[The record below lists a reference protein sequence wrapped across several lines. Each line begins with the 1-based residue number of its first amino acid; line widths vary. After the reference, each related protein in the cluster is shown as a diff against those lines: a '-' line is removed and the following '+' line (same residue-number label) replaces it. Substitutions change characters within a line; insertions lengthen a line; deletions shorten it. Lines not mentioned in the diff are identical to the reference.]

1 MKYNRKAV
9 TWEEPSTLHVTA
21 TMTTV
26 VDCTGPTAQQGG
38 KAARQR
44 QGSSKTRLFGNN
56 DRQGFA
62 FTSNKP
68 GGICSGKR
76 IGPNSFQTWGIG
88 LMVNY

>member
-38 KAARQR
+38 KAAAKR
-44 QGSSKTRLFGNN
+44 GSSGTMIGKASRL
-56 DRQGFA
+56 RQTNQAVYARARGSAPIRF
-62 FTSNKP
+62 KP
-68 GGICSGKR
+68 GES
-76 IGPNSFQTWGIG
+76 
-88 LMVNY
+88 V